1 MVSPMLQRP
10 AGTVEAPA
18 DIAKGVKDRLP
29 AKGERA
35 TRAEPPERSQHSIE
49 ARRRSLGPPGRAR
62 ARSPASHRARSPRG
76 FVHQRGGVSAAASP
90 LDPIVAHVLERVL
103 VVVREELE
111 RARTS
116 APDRLVRADDAG
128 LGKTP
133 RASARAVRRLADA
146 GELSA
151 VKLGKTLFVRAGEL
165 AAFVEARRVTPRP
178 ARVVARASDL
188 APAPTPSGVDA
199 LADELGLMPVKAKRT
214 AGGRGR

>member
-1 MVSPMLQRP
+1 MLQRP
-10 AGTVEAPA
+10 VGTVEAPA

-62 ARSPASHRARSPRG
+62 AHRTRNPRG
-76 FVHQRGGVSAAASP
+76 FVHQRGRVSAAGSP

-146 GELSA
+146 GELPA
-151 VKLGKTLFVRAGEL
+151 VKLGKSLFVHAGEL
-165 AAFVEARRVTPRP
+165 AAFVEVRRVTPRH

-188 APAPTPSGVDA
+188 APTPPLSGVDA